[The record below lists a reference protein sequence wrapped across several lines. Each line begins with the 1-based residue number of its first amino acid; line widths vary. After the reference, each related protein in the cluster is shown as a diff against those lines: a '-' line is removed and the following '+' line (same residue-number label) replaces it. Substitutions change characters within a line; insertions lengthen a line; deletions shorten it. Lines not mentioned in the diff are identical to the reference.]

1 MSGMA
6 RDPWAYRDVAVE
18 SVPDAR
24 TGRLR
29 IKPMAGQ
36 AYATS
41 MRVQCARAL
50 SDPER
55 YPAGTRFLIRA
66 KLTDRA
72 GGPPFLYAW
81 HGDPVRVLTARE
93 VRSFLDEYRRRRI

>member
-1 MSGMA
+1 MA
-6 RDPWAYRDVAVE
+6 RDPWAYREVAVE
-18 SVPDAR
+18 SAVDPR
-24 TGRLR
+24 TGELR

-50 SDPER
+50 RDPER

-72 GGPPFLYAW
+72 GGAPYLYAH
-81 HGDPVRVLTARE
+81 HGDPVKVLGDKEAA
-93 VRSFLDEYRRRRI
+93 SFLDEYRRRRI

>member
-1 MSGMA
+1 MA

-18 SVPDAR
+18 SKPDPR
-24 TGRLR
+24 SGRLC
-29 IKPMAGQ
+29 IKPVAGQ

-41 MRVQCARAL
+41 MRVQCSRAL
-50 SDPER
+50 SDPGQ

-66 KLTDRA
+66 KLTDRD

-81 HGDPVRVLTARE
+81 HGDPVKVLTPRE
-93 VRSFLDEYRRRRI
+93 AESFLDEYRRRRI

>member
-1 MSGMA
+1 MA
-6 RDPWAYRDVAVE
+6 RDTWAYRDVAVE
-18 SVPDAR
+18 SYADPR

-29 IKPMAGQ
+29 IRPMAGQ

-50 SDPER
+50 ADPAV
-55 YPAGTRFLIRA
+55 YPAGTRFLISA

-72 GGPPFLYAW
+72 GGKPFLYAW
-81 HGDPVRVLTARE
+81 HGDPVNVLTKRAATF
-93 VRSFLDEYRRRRI
+93 FLDPYRRRRI

>member
-1 MSGMA
+1 MA

-18 SVPDAR
+18 SFIDPR
-24 TGRLR
+24 TGLLR
-29 IKPMAGQ
+29 IRPLAGQ

-41 MRVQCARAL
+41 MRVHCSRAL
-50 SDPER
+50 RDPAL

-72 GGPPFLYAW
+72 GGAPYLYAH
-81 HGDPVRVLTARE
+81 HGNAVKVLTGRE
-93 VRSFLDEYRRRRI
+93 LTSFLDEYRRRRI

>member
-1 MSGMA
+1 MA
-6 RDPWAYRDVAVE
+6 RDPWAYREVAVE
-18 SVPDAR
+18 SAVDPR
-24 TGRLR
+24 TGELR

-50 SDPER
+50 RDPEL

-72 GGPPFLYAW
+72 GGAPYLYAH
-81 HGDPVRVLTARE
+81 HGDPVKVLGDKEAA
-93 VRSFLDEYRRRRI
+93 SFLDEYRRRRI

>member
-1 MSGMA
+1 MA

-18 SVPDAR
+18 SVPDPG

-50 SDPER
+50 SDPAC

-81 HGDPVRVLTARE
+81 HGDPVRVLTPRE
-93 VRSFLDEYRRRRI
+93 VRTFLDEYRRRRI

>member
-1 MSGMA
+1 MA

-18 SVPDAR
+18 SVVDPR
-24 TGRLR
+24 TGVLKIR
-29 IKPMAGQ
+29 PMAGQ

-50 SDPER
+50 RDPAM
-55 YPAGTRFLIRA
+55 YPVGTRFLIRA

-72 GGPPFLYAW
+72 GGAPYLYAH
-81 HGDPVRVLTARE
+81 HGDPAKVLDDRE
-93 VRSFLDEYRRRRI
+93 AASFLDEYRRRRI

>member
-1 MSGMA
+1 MA

-18 SVPDAR
+18 SSVDAR
-24 TGRLR
+24 TGLLR

-36 AYATS
+36 AYSTG

-50 SDPER
+50 LDPEQ
-55 YPAGTRFLIRA
+55 YPVGTRFLIRA

-72 GGPPFLYAW
+72 GGAPFLYSW
-81 HGDPVRVLTARE
+81 HGDAVRVLSKRE
-93 VRSFLDEYRRRRI
+93 VATFLDEYRRRRI

>member
-1 MSGMA
+1 
-6 RDPWAYRDVAVE
+6 V
-18 SVPDAR
+18 
-24 TGRLR
+24 LC
-29 IKPMAGQ
+29 AG
-36 AYATS
+36 
-41 MRVQCARAL
+41 AL
-50 SDPER
+50 SDPQR
-55 YPAGTRFLIRA
+55 KPAGPRFLLRE

>member
-1 MSGMA
+1 MA
-6 RDPWAYRDVAVE
+6 RDPWAYREVAVE
-18 SVPDAR
+18 SAVDPR
-24 TGRLR
+24 TGELR
-29 IKPMAGQ
+29 IKPIAGQ

-50 SDPER
+50 RDPEL

-72 GGPPFLYAW
+72 GGAPYLYAH
-81 HGDPVRVLTARE
+81 HGDPVKVLGDKEAA
-93 VRSFLDEYRRRRI
+93 SFLDEYRRRRI

>member
-1 MSGMA
+1 MP

-18 SVPDAR
+18 SVADPA

-29 IKPMAGQ
+29 IKPVAGQ

-41 MRVQCARAL
+41 MRVHCARAL
-50 SDPER
+50 ADPAR
-55 YPAGTRFLIRA
+55 HPAGTRFLIRA

-72 GGPPFLYAW
+72 GGRPYLYAW
-81 HGDPVRVLTARE
+81 HGDPVKVLTARE
-93 VRSFLDEYRRRRI
+93 AASFLDEYRRRRI

>member
-1 MSGMA
+1 MA
-6 RDPWAYRDVAVE
+6 RDPWAYREVAVE
-18 SVPDAR
+18 SAVDPR
-24 TGRLR
+24 TGELR

-50 SDPER
+50 RDPEL

-72 GGPPFLYAW
+72 GGAPYLYAH
-81 HGDPVRVLTARE
+81 HGDPVKVLGDKETA
-93 VRSFLDEYRRRRI
+93 SFLDEYRRRRI

>member
-1 MSGMA
+1 MA

-18 SVPDAR
+18 SVPD
-24 TGRLR
+24 TGSGRLR
-29 IKPMAGQ
+29 IKPVAGQ

-41 MRVQCARAL
+41 MRVQCAKRL
-50 SDPER
+50 RDPDA

-81 HGDPVRVLTARE
+81 HGDPVKVLTARE
-93 VRSFLDEYRRRRI
+93 AASFLDEYRRRRI

>member
-1 MSGMA
+1 MA

-18 SVPDAR
+18 SVLDAR

-50 SDPER
+50 SDPDR

-72 GGPPFLYAW
+72 GGSPFLYAW
-81 HGDPVRVLTARE
+81 HGDPVRVLDARA
-93 VRSFLDEYRRRRI
+93 VRTFLDEYRRRRI

>member
-1 MSGMA
+1 MA

-18 SVPDAR
+18 SVPDPR
-24 TGRLR
+24 TGGLR
-29 IKPMAGQ
+29 IRPMAGQ

-41 MRVQCARAL
+41 MRVHCSRLL

-72 GGPPFLYAW
+72 GGAPYLYAH
-81 HGDPVRVLTARE
+81 HGDPVKVLAGRE
-93 VRSFLDEYRRRRI
+93 LESFLDEYRRRRI